1 MTNLLAMTQNVQQA
15 IRRND
20 IEAILTSASELDA
33 WGTPQAEALAH
44 DGRGWVCYLRGDYP
58 AALAHYH
65 QAISLHT
72 EHHNTIGLARVT
84 GNIGTVFMVTG
95 DYPTSLEYYDRAM
108 SLYEEIGDL
117 DGVAR
122 VEGNVGNVYCS
133 MGNFPAALEHMHHAL
148 ALNIEIGQQG
158 GVANDLCNLGN
169 VHGSTGDFPAALE
182 HYHRAQAILEE
193 VGDRLG
199 IANVTGNIG
208 IVHMHT
214 GNYAAAIDDYHR
226 AISFHSELGNR
237 SGVANVTSNL
247 GSVYFM
253 RGDYPAALEKF
264 RDACSMYTELGITSG
279 IATATG
285 NMLETHLAMNALA
298 DALALLETLD
308 AMPLRDPEF
317 LIIRE
322 NGRALLMQKSERI
335 DEAVTVVRGILSTA
349 LEHGLRMQAAEA
361 HKQLR
366 DLAQQRNDFAGYI
379 EHNNEYTRITEEING
394 KDTATK
400 LAMQAKQ
407 REIDAKDREHQKHLA
422 VLHSTL
428 PKHVADRV
436 ARGEVVNDHFESA
449 SVIFLDIVGF
459 TALSSD
465 MSSQE
470 VITLLED
477 VFTQCDAICAKHG
490 VTKIKTIGDSY
501 MCVAFDSV
509 TNAALCAL
517 DMSRIRI
524 SHEVSH
530 AVSHEVPDVSHEVEF
545 RIGIHCGPV
554 TAGVIGKE
562 RMQYDVWGDT
572 VNVASRMESSG
583 EAGRVHV
590 SEAFANN
597 LKINQESR
605 IKNPISESHE
615 VSLVTGHSSLV
626 TSLMSLVTIER
637 GSMDIKGKGLMRT
650 YWLETTSS

>member
-1 MTNLLAMTQNVQQA
+1 MNNLSEITQNVQQA

-20 IEAILTSASELDA
+20 IEAILTAASELDA
-33 WGTPQAEALAH
+33 FGTPQAEALAH

-108 SLYEEIGDL
+108 ALYEEIGDL

-169 VHGSTGDFPAALE
+169 VYGSTGDFPAALE
-182 HYHRAQAILEE
+182 HYHRALAMLEE

-214 GNYAAAIDDYHR
+214 GNYAGAIDDYQR
-226 AISFHSELGNR
+226 AISFHSEQGNR

-247 GSVYFM
+247 GSVHFM
-253 RGDYPAALEKF
+253 RGDYPTALEIF

-279 IATATG
+279 IVTATG
-285 NMLETHLAMNALA
+285 NMLETHLAMNSLA
-298 DALALLETLD
+298 DAQALLETLD

-366 DLAQQRNDFAGYI
+366 DLALEQNDLARYV

-400 LAMQAKQ
+400 LAMQTKQ
-407 REIDAKDREHQKHLA
+407 REIDARERELAKHLA

-428 PKHVADRV
+428 PKEVADRV
-436 ARGEVVNDHFESA
+436 ARGEVVNDHYDNA

-459 TALSSD
+459 TEISSS
-465 MSSQE
+465 MSSQD
-470 VITLLED
+470 VITLLDD
-477 VFTQCDAICAKHG
+477 VFTQCDAICAKYG

-501 MCVAFDSV
+501 MAVAFDSV
-509 TNAALCAL
+509 MSAAACAVE
-517 DMSRIRI
+517 MSQIQYTI
-524 SHEVSH
+524 QNT
-530 AVSHEVPDVSHEVEF
+530 EF
-545 RIGIHCGPV
+545 NPAMLQYRIGVHCGPV

-590 SEAFANN
+590 SEAFAIE
-597 LKINQESR
+597 LKSNQESR

-615 VSLVTGHSSLV
+615 VSLVTSHSSLL
-626 TSLMSLVTIER
+626 TQLLTPHLSLLTQLR
-637 GSMDIKGKGLMRT
+637 GSMDIKGKGSMKT
-650 YWLETTSS
+650 YWLESTI